1 MSRRF
6 FLFLWDCSSWFV
18 AIILA
23 VVLRYE
29 FDFSKVNQLSLVV
42 VILSCWTLQ
51 GFAGSVLF
59 NTYRGRY
66 LVGSFDEVRL
76 LAQTTL
82 VTTVGLV
89 VVIFAM
95 GSPRGVAISIPVIG
109 FANALIIMLG
119 ARYFY
124 RWKRTKRYVANGAK
138 RVLVIGAGFE
148 TEAFLRSIQLE
159 DNPAINPIAILDD
172 NPYKKNMRIGSLPV
186 VGVVEDLE
194 AVIPKFEVDQVLIV
208 DPEIS
213 AMSVKEISEK
223 CSEYGVPTYI
233 MPRISEI
240 SQDPN
245 GDVLGRPLEV
255 SDLLGRRELNLDE
268 ESIRSVIRDKTVLVT
283 GAGGSIGAELCRQ
296 IKRLKPGTLLMLD
309 RDESSLH
316 ALQLSLVGNGLLTD
330 ANIILADIRDATR
343 INEIFEKFS
352 PDIVFHAAALKHLPL
367 LESAPDEAWKTNVVG
382 TKNVLAASKDF
393 DVSIFVNISTDK
405 AADPTSILGLTKRL
419 TERLV
424 CGVGLESSFKYV
436 SVRFGNVLG
445 SRGSMLDAFTY
456 QISQGGPVTVTDP
469 SVSRYFMT
477 IPEASQLV
485 LQAAVLGEQGEV
497 LVLDMGEPVKILDVA
512 EFLIARSG
520 KEIAIEFT
528 GLREG
533 EKLHEVLSGIDENS
547 EIRKH
552 SLISH
557 LRVEPIVNIDEA
569 KFIFENRI
577 Y

>member
-1 MSRRF
+1 
-6 FLFLWDCSSWFV
+6 
-18 AIILA
+18 
-23 VVLRYE
+23 
-29 FDFSKVNQLSLVV
+29 
-42 VILSCWTLQ
+42 
-51 GFAGSVLF
+51 
-59 NTYRGRY
+59 
-66 LVGSFDEVRL
+66 
-76 LAQTTL
+76 
-82 VTTVGLV
+82 
-89 VVIFAM
+89 
-95 GSPRGVAISIPVIG
+95 
-109 FANALIIMLG
+109 
-119 ARYFY
+119 
-124 RWKRTKRYVANGAK
+124 VANGAK